1 MLRKYILPFFC
12 HRHINQVNIF
22 PHHSLIVTRKA
33 GGQYLISWQLLAS
46 VSAFTAITTLS
57 SELSPCRPHPLQ
69 SLIGQY
75 IIHWD
80 QRGSIK
86 RTCIKEVF
94 SQKNPIAIYW
104 HFCFFIHFAIV
115 STFTSLLFR
124 AQDKLIIPRLCPDS
138 LIFKNT
144 YLIQETNTS

>member
-1 MLRKYILPFFC
+1 MLRTYILPFFC

-57 SELSPCRPHPLQ
+57 SELSPRWPHPLQ

-75 IIHWD
+75 IINWD

-86 RTCIKEVF
+86 RLVF
-94 SQKNPIAIYW
+94 NKYLVKRILSLIYW

-115 STFTSLLFR
+115 SPFTSVLFHV
-124 AQDKLIIPRLCPDS
+124 QDKLIPRLCPDS
-138 LIFKNT
+138 R
-144 YLIQETNTS
+144 